1 MEDNEIM
8 TTEVTTTEEPTEV
21 YEEKSGM
28 STGLAMLI
36 GGAIVAGVYAG
47 GKKLKKVWDKHKT
60 KKEAEQTVE
69 SEATE
74 VNSTEVEDSDKE

>member
-8 TTEVTTTEEPTEV
+8 TTEVTTTEEPEV
-21 YEEKSGM
+21 CEEKSGM

-47 GKKLKKVWDKHKT
+47 GKKLKKVLDKRKAQ
-60 KKEAEQTVE
+60 KEAEQTVE